1 MTPVDAV
8 LALTYRCNARCAMCG
23 IWKTD
28 PVQESPPGL
37 YRKLPPTLRNIN
49 LTGGEP
55 YLRQDLPAVHAAC
68 RAAAPRARTVVS
80 TNGILTDRIIR
91 ATREMAKNESHIGVA
106 VSIDGPPEIHDRIRG
121 IDGAFDN
128 AMRTV
133 KELQAAGITNL
144 RLAFTA
150 GPENVAHMSEI
161 YALARENDVQFTC
174 AVEHASEHYFHSSA
188 RPEKLPLD
196 ALRAQLLVVMRAE
209 LRALSPK
216 KWARAYFMRGL
227 HEFVAGH
234 GRLLPCRAGFDHFFM
249 DPVGELYAC
258 NAAPYS
264 MGNLNQNDF
273 DILWRSDQAASA
285 RDKVARCSRGCWMV
299 CTARTSIKAHWLRV
313 LIWALK
319 AKLFGVSLGGRS

>member
-8 LALTYRCNARCAMCG
+8 LAVTYRCNARCAMCG

-28 PVQESPPGL
+28 PVGESPPDL
-37 YRKLPPTLRNIN
+37 YRKLPPTLRDIN

-55 YLRQDLPAVHAAC
+55 YLREDLPAVHAAC
-68 RAAAPRARTVVS
+68 RAAAPRARTIVS
-80 TNGILTDRIIR
+80 TNGILTGRIIK
-91 ATREMAKNESHIGVA
+91 ATRDMAKNEPDIGVA
-106 VSIDGPPEIHDRIRG
+106 VSIDGPAEVHDRIRG
-121 IDGAFDN
+121 IDGAFGK
-128 AMRTV
+128 AMRTL

-150 GPENVAHMSEI
+150 GAENVGHMSEI
-161 YALARENDVQFTC
+161 YSLARENDVQFTC

-188 RPEKLPLD
+188 RAQELSLD
-196 ALRAQLLVVMRAE
+196 ALRAQLLALMRAE
-209 LRALSPK
+209 LRAFSPK

-227 HEFVAGH
+227 HEFAAGR

-249 DPVGELYAC
+249 DPTGEIYTC

-273 DILWRSDQAASA
+273 EVVWRSGQAAAA
-285 RDKVARCSRGCWMV
+285 RDKAARCSRGCWMV
-299 CTARTSIKAHWLRV
+299 CTARTSIKAHWPRV
-313 LIWALK
+313 LAWALK